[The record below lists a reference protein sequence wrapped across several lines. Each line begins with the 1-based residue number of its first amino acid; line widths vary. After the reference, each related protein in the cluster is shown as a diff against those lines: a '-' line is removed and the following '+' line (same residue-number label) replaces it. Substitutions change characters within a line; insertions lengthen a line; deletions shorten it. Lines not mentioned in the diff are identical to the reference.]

1 MTRNL
6 VNAASAAA
14 AALFLAGAAHAAQIN
29 IAISTPES
37 GSVVAQPV
45 QYGGHDYDERRY
57 IRSPWEDG
65 DAYRHPRPAPRWGHW
80 DRYSWAR
87 PVYGRPDWSRHD
99 DCRTIVKKQVSPWG
113 EVTVKRVQI
122 CDSS

>member
-1 MTRNL
+1 MIRNF
-6 VNAASAAA
+6 VRAASAVVAA
-14 AALFLAGAAHAAQIN
+14 IILGGTAEAAQIN
-29 IAISTPES
+29 IAISTPQ
-37 GSVVAQPV
+37 SVLAQPV

-57 IRSPWEDG
+57 VRSPWEHG
-65 DAYRHPRPAPRWGHW
+65 DSYHHPRPAPRWGHW

-87 PVYGRPDWSRHD
+87 PVYSRPYWTRHD

-122 CDSS
+122 CD